1 MAYFIGVGE
10 ININDLVSKEKQKL
24 VKDVIDKYGSLS
36 LKTLIDNLP
45 VGISYGEVR
54 MVLAVNKAP
63 EIINKP

>member
-1 MAYFIGVGE
+1 LAYFIGVGE

-45 VGISYGEVR
+45 DGINYGEVR
-54 MVLAVNKAP
+54 MALAVNKAP

>member
-45 VGISYGEVR
+45 DGINYGEVR

>member
-1 MAYFIGVGE
+1 LAYFIGVGE

-45 VGISYGEVR
+45 DGINYGEVR

>member
-45 VGISYGEVR
+45 DGINYGEVR
-54 MVLAVNKAP
+54 MALAVNKAP